1 MAWPCTCGF
10 SAAGG
15 GGVASPASA
24 AEPESP
30 RPGCGATAARTLG
43 CGNYAAVL
51 LHPFHPELVVKVYAP
66 GRPGLSQEA
75 EVYRRIG
82 DHPAF
87 SSCLHVGEDYL
98 VLRRLHGTTLYDCV
112 RQGRLIPLQVVR
124 DIDAAIAYAESRGL
138 HGHDVHCRNVLMH
151 RGRGR
156 IVDISDFLKSEPC
169 CAWRDLRRAYH
180 LVYRPV
186 IAPLR
191 LRVPTPLLERVRRGY
206 RLYRWLRASRSWV
219 IRRRMDP
226 GGGVADPV
234 QSRWG

>member
-1 MAWPCTCGF
+1 MPLSWPP
-10 SAAGG
+10 
-15 GGVASPASA
+15 VASPWGDLHPSNLRHSDLHPGGFRQGGRPTGPPGRQWWSIAASA
-24 AEPESP
+24 GIDQPLDP
-30 RPGCGATAARTLG
+30 RGD
-43 CGNYAAVL
+43 
-51 LHPFHPELVVKVYAP
+51 AP
-66 GRPGLSQEA
+66 GRPGLPQEA

-112 RQGRLIPLQVVR
+112 RQGRLIPLQMVR
-124 DIDAAIAYAESRGL
+124 DIDAAITYAESRGL
-138 HGHDVHCRNVLMH
+138 HGHDVHGRNVLMH

-156 IVDISDFLKSEPC
+156 IVDISDFLNPEPC
-169 CAWRDLRRAYH
+169 RAWRDLRRAYH

-191 LRVPTPLLERVRRGY
+191 LRVPTPLLERVRRSY
-206 RLYRWLRASRSWV
+206 RLYRWLRAPRSWV
-219 IRRRMDP
+219 IRRAKDP

-234 QSRWG
+234 QLPWR